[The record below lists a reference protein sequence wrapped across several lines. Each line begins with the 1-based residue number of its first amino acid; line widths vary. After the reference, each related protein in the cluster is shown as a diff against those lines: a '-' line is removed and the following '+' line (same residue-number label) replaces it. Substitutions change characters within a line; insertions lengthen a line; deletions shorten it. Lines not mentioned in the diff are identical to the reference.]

1 MTTHRF
7 RKQCRCSTTGN
18 HNQKQVLRTAS
29 PWLKERSQQ
38 DTHTQ
43 RGSVS
48 FPSSCIHFFYC
59 YVQTACI
66 LLGSVSDVQ
75 HSKRLCGGSRDTD
88 RRHGDWQS
96 QREKLGRLIRE
107 GLPGGGEGEIG
118 GGCIKA
124 RQAGDAKQ
132 GGREMEDRKRGN
144 KPKNSLVPR
153 WHTLCQGATGCGPK
167 ERLPG
172 RGATF

>member
-1 MTTHRF
+1 MPALGQDNLLFNLARTKSAQEVTTHQF

-18 HNQKQVLRTAS
+18 HNRKQVLRSAS
-29 PWLKERSQQ
+29 PWLKETSQW

-88 RRHGDWQS
+88 RRHGDWQI

-107 GLPGGGEGEIG
+107 GLPGGEREIG
-118 GGCIKA
+118 GGCIKDEA
-124 RQAGDAKQ
+124 SRRRQTRRERDGGQRKQ
-132 GGREMEDRKRGN
+132 T
-144 KPKNSLVPR
+144 PK
-153 WHTLCQGATGCGPK
+153 
-167 ERLPG
+167 
-172 RGATF
+172 